1 MARIATL
8 AAALTLAAFAAPA
21 LAAPSP
27 EEIAAAERA
36 FAADALAR
44 GVGPSFTT
52 WAAPD
57 GVILAP
63 DPKNAREVY
72 GAKPAPKPDAPKL
85 KWWPM
90 HAGIALSGDL
100 GFDTG
105 PWVFGEDKA
114 HGFFLTI
121 WARQPDGSWKW
132 LLDNGIDAKPSSF
145 APGSPIQAVRV
156 ATGGVGSAAVAFDQ
170 VKAEEAKLAA
180 ELAHGKLTAAYTA
193 RLGEDAWLAGL
204 EAGGPKFT
212 AESVAAALPY
222 RPQTMTTEPLGGAA
236 SKAGDLAYT
245 FGRARWTGVDG
256 KAVEARYVRV
266 WQHRGKSWKLILDQ
280 IGVI

>member
-1 MARIATL
+1 MSRIAAL
-8 AAALTLAAFAAPA
+8 AGLMAFAVAAPA

-27 EEIAAAERA
+27 EEIATAERA
-36 FAADALAR
+36 FAADGLAR
-44 GVGPSFTT
+44 GVGPSFVT

-57 GVILAP
+57 GIILAP

-72 GAKPAPKPDAPKL
+72 GSRPAPKPDAPKL

-105 PWVFGEDKA
+105 PWVFGDDKA

-145 APGSPIQAVRV
+145 APGSPTQAVKV
-156 ATGGVGSAAVAFDQ
+156 AAEGTGSAASAFEQ
-170 VKAEEAKLAA
+170 VKAEEAKMASQLAA
-180 ELAHGKLTAAYTA
+180 GKLTSAYA
-193 RLGEDAWLAGL
+193 SRLSEDAWLAGL

-222 RPQTMTTEPLGGAA
+222 RPQTMTTEPLGGGA

-266 WQHRGKSWKLILDQ
+266 WQHRGKGWKLILDQ